1 MAAGVMLWLERDEIR
16 HGAGGAMVWVAIAV
30 LAIVLAVCELAGV
43 GENRA
48 QK

>member
-16 HGAGGAMVWVAIAV
+16 QGAGGAMVWVAIAA

-48 QK
+48 EK